1 MADHVLPEPLGEALP
16 ELVRLVGGEPKDL
29 REEEI

>member
-1 MADHVLPEPLGEALP
+1 MADHVLSEPLGEALP
-16 ELVRLVGGEPKDL
+16 QLVRLVGGEPKDL